1 MFVVQFLNFKDIKN
15 ESISY
20 FQNSSYLKKS
30 YIWTEFKMQSPLME
44 FFNNMESLLQVFWY
58 IAIPVSIIFVIQTI
72 LTFIG
77 MDGSDGVEA
86 DFDSDFDGDGAPF
99 QLFSL
104 RNLIN
109 FLLGFS
115 WTGILFYNSL
125 SATLLVLLALVVG
138 TLFVVLFFLMIRQIL
153 KLAED
158 NTFKAEH
165 TVGQIAQVYLT
176 VPEQKT
182 GKGKVQVSVRGTT
195 HELNAITDGE
205 RLSSGEMVRVIR
217 IETGNLLVVEKI

>member
-1 MFVVQFLNFKDIKN
+1 
-15 ESISY
+15 
-20 FQNSSYLKKS
+20 
-30 YIWTEFKMQSPLME
+30 ME

-72 LTFIG
+72 LTFVG

-115 WTGILFYNSL
+115 WTGVLFYNSITNT
-125 SATLLVLLALVVG
+125 TLLVLLSLAVG
-138 TLFVVLFFLMIRQIL
+138 TLFVVLFFLMIKQIL

-158 NTFKAEH
+158 NTFKMEH

-176 VPEQKT
+176 IPEQKT
-182 GKGKVQVSVRGTT
+182 GTGKVQVSVRGTS

-205 RLSSGEMVRVIR
+205 RLNSGEMVRVVR